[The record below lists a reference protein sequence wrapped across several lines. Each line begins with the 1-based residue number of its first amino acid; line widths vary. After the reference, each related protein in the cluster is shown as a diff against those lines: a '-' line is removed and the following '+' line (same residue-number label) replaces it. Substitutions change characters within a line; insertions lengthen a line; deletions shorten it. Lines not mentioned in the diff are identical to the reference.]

1 MVATLICDR
10 WSPEQNP
17 NASMRGIY
25 SYFVLRQADLYA
37 TLSVSALGVSKP
49 HRSSEITIATVST

>member
-37 TLSVSALGVSKP
+37 TLSMSALGVNKP
-49 HRSSEITIATVST
+49 HSSSELQLPP